1 MVTRSAKL
9 LMVWLAAMVVRRGY
23 GVWKEGLSGFVGER
37 RGLKERLVGEVM
49 GF

>member
-1 MVTRSAKL
+1 MVYR
-9 LMVWLAAMVVRRGY
+9 VWS
-23 GVWKEGLSGFVGER
+23 EGLSGLVGER

>member
-1 MVTRSAKL
+1 MHSAKSP
-9 LMVWLAAMVVRRGY
+9 MVWLAAMVVRRGY
-23 GVWKEGLSGFVGER
+23 GVWRESLSGLVGER